1 MKKFFYFALTICM
14 AVFVSCTQQKGGPS
28 EQEIQ
33 DRIDA
38 AVKAALAEKKSSSDA
53 EAAGTSA
60 SSSSSS
66 DYSSASDTYTSSSSS
81 ERKPNSSSPVG
92 EYRFS
97 DDYNNYTLTI
107 NADETSQ
114 IVGNG
119 QTYYGS
125 WSDWCHKAY
134 SINNSESLYLIVNGK
149 KQYCS
154 PMIDLSSEWLYL
166 DSSSLKA
173 KDPNKRVK
181 LTRVK

>member
-1 MKKFFYFALTICM
+1 MKKVFYIALTICM

-38 AVKAALAEKKSSSDA
+38 AVKDALAEQASTASASVTSSSF
-53 EAAGTSA
+53 
-60 SSSSSS
+60 SS
-66 DYSSASDTYTSSSSS
+66 DYSSASDSYTSSSSS
-81 ERKPNSSSPVG
+81 ESKPNSSSPVG

-125 WSDWCHKAY
+125 WSEWCGIAY
-134 SINNSESLYLIVNGK
+134 WVQNSESLYLFVNGK

-154 PMIDLSSEWLYL
+154 PMIDLSLEWLYL
-166 DSSSLKA
+166 DSSPLKA